1 MSQTALVEVGFVKSI
16 RSLLEAPVLCSDAR

>member
-1 MSQTALVEVGFVKSI
+1 MSQTALVDIGIVKNI